1 MDYTQKIIVAPN
13 TDIDTIEK
21 AINLINT
28 TDPIIYIKKGEYNI
42 YSLVSMSKKDI
53 NITYIGDFKDTII
66 YINNPASGTNFINKT
81 TFKNI
86 RFKCSDTMPAYWNNY
101 YVMAYFVN
109 NSTEIIFENCIFDKS
124 NNKLKPNWVFIFL
137 CNTTTSYVSNI
148 YFINCTFNQ
157 ESISDVF
164 SCGHAHFKN
173 CLYNAQYFI
182 NGANEDSICPLDNVI
197 KDDIDQETFKP
208 LNVPYNSVGAYCNL
222 NYQTVSNTIKNK
234 VKSTILNNKLF
245 EKYCVPYEEEQL

>member
-1 MDYTQKIIVAPN
+1 MSYTQKIIVAPN
-13 TDIDTIEK
+13 TDKKKKKK
-21 AINLINT
+21 AMKLINT
-28 TDPIIYIKKGEYNI
+28 TDPVMYIKKGEYNV
-42 YSLVSMSKKDI
+42 YSLISMSKKDI

-66 YINNPASGTNFINKT
+66 YINNPASCNNFINKT

-86 RFKCSDTMPAYWNNY
+86 RFKCSDTMPVYWQNY
-101 YVMAYFVN
+101 RDYVMGYFCN

-124 NNKLKPNWVFIFL
+124 NNKLKPNCVFMFL
-137 CNTTTSYVSNI
+137 CNSGTSAISNI

-157 ESISDVF
+157 ESISTVF
-164 SCGHAHFKN
+164 MHGHAHFKN

-182 NGANEDSICPLDNVI
+182 NGANEDSICPLNNVI

-222 NYQTVSNTIKNK
+222 NYEIVSNTIKNK
-234 VKSTILNNKLF
+234 LKSIIINNKLF
-245 EKYCVPYEEEQL
+245 QEYCIPIEEE